1 MLQTKEHSILISFT
15 SFIIILKLNM
25 IITKVFHNLSTSLK
39 FASRFSFCQQNQSQ
53 QDLSPLSDVSN
64 AAAFYRS
71 SIGKV
76 NMRGKT
82 ERGKFNEQSLKI
94 IMKRAKPNDIKLL
107 FEAYFNYLGH
117 FTYVSNTVVD
127 DLIMKAL

>member
-1 MLQTKEHSILISFT
+1 
-15 SFIIILKLNM
+15 
-25 IITKVFHNLSTSLK
+25 
-39 FASRFSFCQQNQSQ
+39 
-53 QDLSPLSDVSN
+53 
-64 AAAFYRS
+64 
-71 SIGKV
+71 
-76 NMRGKT
+76 MRGKT

>member
-1 MLQTKEHSILISFT
+1 MHKLLQRVFPLR
-15 SFIIILKLNM
+15 
-25 IITKVFHNLSTSLK
+25 ITK
-39 FASRFSFCQQNQSQ
+39 ASSFLFCQESNVNKENTVS
-53 QDLSPLSDVSN
+53 DDSPLSDVSN

-94 IMKRAKPNDIKLL
+94 IMKRAKPNDVNLL

-117 FTYVSNTVVD
+117 FTKISNTCVD
-127 DLIMKAL
+127 ELVFKSLELVNSNEDALE